1 MERERIE
8 TTTQVSNQRTPADGS
23 DVGELRLRANLMKR
37 LVALSESLN
46 RPATVPAVA
55 SAIGR
60 AAAELS
66 EARRVAVYLRSAN
79 GIVTCQWSQGL
90 SPVYVAEVAT
100 PNGLPPW
107 THLARHPELSCL
119 ELPRGGRASMPE
131 PTLIQD
137 VRDLPASNSVRRRA
151 QREGFCALAS
161 WPLVH
166 EGRATAA
173 VACYY
178 DAPRRWSAAE
188 IEAMQALAWQAGAA
202 LENGRSY
209 EAQAHRAAELEA
221 LYELSRRLRHAHT
234 PDEMYSM
241 VVDHAARLTRADHG
255 TLALL
260 SPDGETLIN
269 VHTWGLAAEKVGTGA
284 PVSSQLARLF
294 RTAAPFVTAD
304 LSAEHALMF
313 AAPSAPKA
321 LGAFAAAA
329 LRAEQD
335 VIGTLSVGRAR
346 GQLKEP
352 FVETDVRLLKSVA
365 EMAGMAIHRSRLY
378 QDLQESYVDLVRT
391 LVRALDA
398 RDAYTG
404 GHSERLADWSEGTAR
419 LLGCN
424 NDEEIRLIRWGALLH
439 DIGKIAVPDAI
450 LRKPAGLT
458 DDEWAVMYKH
468 PITGEEILKPI
479 ERMSAVAQVLR
490 HHHERWDGSGYPD
503 GLQGEAIPLSARILA
518 VVDAYSAIR
527 DERPYKP
534 ARSHEEAMAELH
546 GAAGTQFDPRVVD
559 AFTRM
564 LERQSE
570 PNTDTTPD
578 GA

>member
-1 MERERIE
+1 MDAERIQA
-8 TTTQVSNQRTPADGS
+8 TTRLSDPPATPAAGS
-23 DVGELRLRANLMKR
+23 DVRELRLRATLMRR
-37 LVALSESLN
+37 LVGLSESLN

-66 EARRVAVYLRSAN
+66 EARRVAVYLRSPS
-79 GIVTCQWSQGL
+79 GVVTCQWSQGVSSL
-90 SPVYVAEVAT
+90 YIAETTAPNGAT
-100 PNGLPPW
+100 PW
-107 THLARHPELSCL
+107 TQLAKHPELSCMA
-119 ELPRGGRASMPE
+119 LPRGRRARMLE

-137 VRDLPASNSVRRRA
+137 VRDLPLGNPVRRRA
-151 QREGFCALAS
+151 QREGFRALAS

-178 DAPRRWSAAE
+178 DEPRAWSGAE
-188 IEAMQALAWQAGAA
+188 HEAMQALAWQAGAA

-234 PDEMYSM
+234 ADEMYPM
-241 VVDHAARLTRADHG
+241 VVDHAVRLARADYG
-255 TLALL
+255 SLALL
-260 SPDGETLIN
+260 SHDGETLIN
-269 VHTWGLAAEKVGTGA
+269 VHTWGIAAEQAGAGT
-284 PVSSQLARLF
+284 PVTTHLSRLF
-294 RTAAPFVTAD
+294 RTAAPFVTAE
-304 LSAEHALMF
+304 LSIEQALMF
-313 AAPSAPKA
+313 AAPSSPQAVGP
-321 LGAFAAAA
+321 FAAAA

-335 VIGTLSVGRAR
+335 VIGTLSIGRAR
-346 GQLKEP
+346 GDVKEP
-352 FVETDVRLLKSVA
+352 FIETDVRILRSIA

-378 QDLQESYVDLVRT
+378 QDLQDSYIDLVRT

-424 NDEEIRLIRWGALLH
+424 DNDEIRLIRWGALLH

-450 LRKPAGLT
+450 LRKPARLT
-458 DDEWAVMYKH
+458 ADEWAVMYQH
-468 PITGEEILKPI
+468 PITGEEILKPV

-503 GLQGEAIPLSARILA
+503 GLAGEAIPLSARILA

-534 ARSHEEAMAELH
+534 ARSHEEAMAELRRS
-546 GAAGTQFDPRVVD
+546 AGGQFDPRVVD
-559 AFTRM
+559 AFSRM
-564 LERQSE
+564 LERRSE
-570 PNTDTTPD
+570 PDTQTEIS
-578 GA
+578 